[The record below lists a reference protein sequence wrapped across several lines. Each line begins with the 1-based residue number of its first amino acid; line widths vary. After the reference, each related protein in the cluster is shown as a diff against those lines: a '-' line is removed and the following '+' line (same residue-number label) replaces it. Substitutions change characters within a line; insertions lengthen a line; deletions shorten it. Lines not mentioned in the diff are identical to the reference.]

1 MKGSGEM
8 ARLSDSIEEFIKA
21 MLDEDE
27 LDTIE
32 IQRNEL
38 AGHFK
43 CVPSQINYV
52 ISTRFS
58 PEKGYI
64 VESRRGGGGYIK
76 ICRVKVESSRDAYL
90 MHAASAIGD
99 EITQHHAEIFIN
111 NFIGSGVISKQDGV
125 ICGAATCDRALA
137 EVPQLLRDKVRADV
151 LRRIILSLVSM

>member
-1 MKGSGEM
+1 M
-8 ARLSDSIEEFIKA
+8 IEEFIKA

-27 LDTIE
+27 MSSIE

-64 VESRRGGGGYIK
+64 VESRRGGGGCIR
-76 ICRVKVESSRDAYL
+76 ICRVRVENSAEAYL
-90 MHAASAIGD
+90 MHVASSIGD
-99 EITQHHAEIFIN
+99 EITQHHAGIFIN
-111 NFIGSGVISKQDGV
+111 NFVGNGVLTRREGLMAESVTSDK
-125 ICGAATCDRALA
+125 ALA
-137 EVPQLLRDKVRADV
+137 VVPTSERDSLRAEILK
-151 LRRIILSLVSM
+151 RIILSLLSE

>member
-1 MKGSGEM
+1 M
-8 ARLSDSIEEFIKA
+8 ARLSDMIEEFIKA

-27 LDTIE
+27 MSSIE

-64 VESRRGGGGYIK
+64 VESRRGGGGCIR
-76 ICRVKVESSRDAYL
+76 ICRVRVENSAEAYL
-90 MHAASAIGD
+90 MHVASSIGD
-99 EITQHHAEIFIN
+99 EITQHHAGIFIN
-111 NFIGSGVISKQDGV
+111 NFVGNGVLTKREGLMAESVTSDK
-125 ICGAATCDRALA
+125 ALA
-137 EVPQLLRDKVRADV
+137 IVPPGERDLLRAEILKRM
-151 LRRIILSLVSM
+151 ILSLLSE

>member
-1 MKGSGEM
+1 M
-8 ARLSDSIEEFIKA
+8 ARLSDMIEEFIKT

-27 LDTIE
+27 LNSIE

-64 VESRRGGGGYIK
+64 VESRRGGGGCIK
-76 ICRVKVESSRDAYL
+76 ICRVRVENSAEAYL
-90 MHAASAIGD
+90 MHVASSIGD
-99 EITQHHAEIFIN
+99 EITQHHAGIFIN
-111 NFIGSGVISKQDGV
+111 NFVGSGVLTRREGSIAEAVTSDK
-125 ICGAATCDRALA
+125 ALA
-137 EVPQLLRDKVRADV
+137 CVPPEMRDSLRADM
-151 LRRIILSLVSM
+151 LKRIILSLLSE

>member
-1 MKGSGEM
+1 M
-8 ARLSDSIEEFIKA
+8 ARLSDMIEEFIKA

-27 LDTIE
+27 LNSIE

-64 VESRRGGGGYIK
+64 VESRRGGGGCIK
-76 ICRVKVESSRDAYL
+76 ICRVRVENSAEAYL
-90 MHAASAIGD
+90 MHVASSIGD
-99 EITQHHAEIFIN
+99 EISQHHAGIFIN
-111 NFIGSGVISKQDGV
+111 NFVGNGVLSKRE
-125 ICGAATCDRALA
+125 GAIIQAVTSDNALA
-137 EVPQLLRDKVRADV
+137 SVALSQRDSLRAEMLK
-151 LRRIILSLVSM
+151 RIILSLLSE

>member
-1 MKGSGEM
+1 M
-8 ARLSDSIEEFIKA
+8 IEEFRKA

-27 LDTIE
+27 MSSIE

-64 VESRRGGGGYIK
+64 VESRRGGGGCIR
-76 ICRVKVESSRDAYL
+76 ICRVRVENSAEAYL
-90 MHAASAIGD
+90 MHVASSIGD
-99 EITQHHAEIFIN
+99 EITQHHAGIFIN
-111 NFIGSGVISKQDGV
+111 NFVGNGVLTKREGLMAESVTSDK
-125 ICGAATCDRALA
+125 ALA
-137 EVPQLLRDKVRADV
+137 IVPPGERDLLRAEILKRM
-151 LRRIILSLVSM
+151 ILSLLSE

>member
-1 MKGSGEM
+1 M
-8 ARLSDSIEEFIKA
+8 ARLSDMIEEFIKA

-27 LDTIE
+27 MSSIE

-64 VESRRGGGGYIK
+64 VESRRGGGGCIR
-76 ICRVKVESSRDAYL
+76 ICRVRVENSAEAYL
-90 MHAASAIGD
+90 MHVASSIGD
-99 EITQHHAEIFIN
+99 EITQHHAGIFIN
-111 NFIGSGVISKQDGV
+111 NFVGNGVLTRREGLMAESVTSDK
-125 ICGAATCDRALA
+125 ALA
-137 EVPQLLRDKVRADV
+137 VVPPSERDSLRAEILK
-151 LRRIILSLVSM
+151 RIILSLLSE

>member
-1 MKGSGEM
+1 M
-8 ARLSDSIEEFIKA
+8 IEEFIKA

-27 LDTIE
+27 MSSIE

-64 VESRRGGGGYIK
+64 VESRRGGGGCIR
-76 ICRVKVESSRDAYL
+76 ICRVRVEKSAEAYL
-90 MHAASAIGD
+90 MHVASSIGD
-99 EITQHHAEIFIN
+99 EITQHHAGIFIN
-111 NFIGSGVISKQDGV
+111 NFVGNGVLTRREGLMAESVTSDK
-125 ICGAATCDRALA
+125 ALA
-137 EVPQLLRDKVRADV
+137 VVPPSERDSLRAEILK
-151 LRRIILSLVSM
+151 RIILSLLSE

>member
-1 MKGSGEM
+1 M
-8 ARLSDSIEEFIKA
+8 ARLSDMIEEFIKS

-27 LDTIE
+27 LNSIE

-64 VESRRGGGGYIK
+64 VESRRGGGGCIR
-76 ICRVKVESSRDAYL
+76 ICRVRVENSAEAYL
-90 MHAASAIGD
+90 MHVASSIGD
-99 EITQHHAEIFIN
+99 EITQHHAGIFIN
-111 NFIGSGVISKQDGV
+111 NFVGNGVLTRREGLMAESVTSDK
-125 ICGAATCDRALA
+125 ALA
-137 EVPQLLRDKVRADV
+137 VVPAGERDSLRAEILK
-151 LRRIILSLVSM
+151 RIILSLLSE